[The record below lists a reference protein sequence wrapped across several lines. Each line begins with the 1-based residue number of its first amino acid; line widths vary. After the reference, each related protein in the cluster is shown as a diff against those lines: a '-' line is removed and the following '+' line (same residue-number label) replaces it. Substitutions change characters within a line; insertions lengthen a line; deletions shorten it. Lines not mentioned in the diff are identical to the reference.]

1 MRRKAGDLIP
11 IERSIIQA
19 ACQLLQEGVKE
30 FHGFDI
36 AKKIKDHEGARLLT
50 GYGTLYRALGRLQ
63 QRGILQSRWEEP
75 LPTNENRPRRR
86 YYRLIGEV
94 ETAVLS
100 NPDIVNTPKVCE
112 IWGLG
117 VSRA

>member
-19 ACQLLQEGVKE
+19 AYQLLKEGVEE

-36 AKKIKDHEGARLLT
+36 ARKIKDQEGARLLT

-63 QRGILQSRWEEP
+63 KRGILQSRWEEM
-75 LPTNENRPRRR
+75 LPENENRPRRR
-86 YYRLIGEV
+86 YYRLVGEV
-94 ETAVLS
+94 EAAILS
-100 NPDIVNTPKVCE
+100 NPDLESALKVSKT
-112 IWGLG
+112 WRLG
-117 VSRA
+117 ESRA